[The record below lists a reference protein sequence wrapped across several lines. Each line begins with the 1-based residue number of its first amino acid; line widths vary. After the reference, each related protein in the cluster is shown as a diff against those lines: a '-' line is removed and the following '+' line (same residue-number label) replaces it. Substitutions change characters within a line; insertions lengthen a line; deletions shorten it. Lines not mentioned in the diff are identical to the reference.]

1 MRGSAAAM
9 GGTRRGCGAQRPDE
23 RTLGLNRFGSGHIL
37 PFALFFSSRKLSPVM
52 TEALRNSSRQGADHA
67 PRPRPSPSS
76 LPVPRLVW
84 VLTPAF
90 SRLGT
95 WPVCPLFLPTPL
107 RLLDHQ
113 PRRTYRPLSSPTLFV
128 TWSHCDFLQELPTL
142 ECLCGNKNEP
152 CFPKTFSNFII
163 YVGGLDRAGWK
174 SDLGQIIRL
183 PPGVG
188 LQIEGRERAG
198 LCSPDEK

>member
-9 GGTRRGCGAQRPDE
+9 GGTRRGCGAQRPEE

-52 TEALRNSSRQGADHA
+52 AEALRNSSRLC
-67 PRPRPSPSS
+67 PSPSS

-107 RLLDHQ
+107 CLLDHQ
-113 PRRTYRPLSSPTLFV
+113 PRRTNRPLSSPTLFV
-128 TWSHCDFLQELPTL
+128 TWSHCDFLQELPIL

-163 YVGGLDRAGWK
+163 YVGGLDQAGWK

-188 LQIEGRERAG
+188 EGRERAG
-198 LCSPDEK
+198 LRSPDEK